1 MAVAQDK
8 APLTLRATTDDQ
20 GGLHLTPLLRR
31 DQFLLGYGTAFLR
44 PSAALLFLID
54 LTLDGPLLA
63 GRFFGA
69 SPEFGE
75 VEIQD

>member
-1 MAVAQDK
+1 M
-8 APLTLRATTDDQ
+8 APL
-20 GGLHLTPLLRR
+20 
-31 DQFLLGYGTAFLR
+31 FLR
-44 PSAALLFLID
+44 PTAALLFLID

-63 GRFFGA
+63 GRFLGA